1 MQKTPPRYVPTL
13 TQVIPASQRQ
23 AVAASTS
30 VSHVPDAAQQ
40 DAVQGLGLNSALNSS
55 LSSALSAEQ
64 IAQQLRQQ
72 LLVRTRQY
80 IDIELQ
86 RRIRETVS
94 LLALEHAHKLFE
106 ELQPQ
111 LESTVRQVVEE
122 ALAQA
127 IAHAASNA
135 P

>member
-23 AVAASTS
+23 AVAASTA

-40 DAVQGLGLNSALNSS
+40 DAVQGLGLNSS

-64 IAQQLRQQ
+64 ITQQLRQQ

-127 IAHAASNA
+127 VAHAASNA

>member
-13 TQVIPASQRQ
+13 TQVISADERQ
-23 AVAASTS
+23 AANAALAASLTTPS
-30 VSHVPDAAQQ
+30 DAMPSE
-40 DAVQGLGLNSALNSS
+40 VEPV
-55 LSSALSAEQ
+55 SAEQ

-80 IDIELQ
+80 MDIELQ

-94 LLALEHAHKLFE
+94 QLALECAHKLFE

-111 LESTVRQVVEE
+111 LEASITQVVDE

-127 IAHAASNA
+127 VAYAGTHA

>member
-1 MQKTPPRYVPTL
+1 MQKSPPRYVPTL
-13 TQVIPASQRQ
+13 TQVVAQALPARPATSFSDESRGQTT
-23 AVAASTS
+23 AAASPTA
-30 VSHVPDAAQQ
+30 D
-40 DAVQGLGLNSALNSS
+40 D
-55 LSSALSAEQ
+55 

-94 LLALEHAHKLFE
+94 QLALEYAHKLYE
-106 ELQPQ
+106 EIQPQ
-111 LESTVRQVVEE
+111 LESTITQVVDE
-122 ALAQA
+122 AVQQA
-127 IAHAASNA
+127 VAHAANHAGSPTSTYA

>member
-23 AVAASTS
+23 AVATSTS
-30 VSHVPDAAQQ
+30 MSHAPDAAQQ
-40 DAVQGLGLNSALNSS
+40 DAVQGLGLNLT

>member
-1 MQKTPPRYVPTL
+1 MQKTPPRFVPTL
-13 TQVIPASQRQ
+13 TQVIPPEERKAVS
-23 AVAASTS
+23 AVASVASANTPEIAPAS
-30 VSHVPDAAQQ
+30 V
-40 DAVQGLGLNSALNSS
+40 
-55 LSSALSAEQ
+55 EQ
-64 IAQQLRQQ
+64 VSKQLRQQ

-94 LLALEHAHKLFE
+94 QLALEHAHKLYE
-106 ELQPQ
+106 ELQPE

-122 ALAQA
+122 AVAQA
-127 IAHAASNA
+127 IAHASTHSGTNA